1 MMLASRQKKVHE
13 QRLQESSRI
22 WERQKRPALKAC
34 KKDLNL
40 LPLDFDLV
48 RLRLDS
54 DLQKCKKNFMF
65 SATETVGIYN
75 QMETCPLQS
84 LQIQSAGPI
93 CQFF

>member
-1 MMLASRQKKVHE
+1 MSKD
-13 QRLQESSRI
+13 LQESSRI
-22 WERQKRPALKAC
+22 WERQKRPALKGC

-75 QMETCPLQS
+75 QMETMCHKS
-84 LQIQSAGPI
+84 TANNH
-93 CQFF
+93 CRFRV